1 MTHFVS
7 ILDEK
12 LDRISWAGMTALIF
26 VLAIAAIIPA
36 WINYDIIARDGAF
49 QYIPTAKLFYEGN
62 LAQAMSQQQ
71 LPFFPFA
78 LAVFSLI
85 TGVDF
90 EMSGRIV
97 AVIAYVIAA
106 FGMFKAGSM
115 ICGNRLCGFISL
127 LFFITNWVVVSTS
140 VDCLQESLQLA
151 FILWANI
158 CIFTS
163 ITEKNAAKW
172 LYLIAG
178 VLLFIIG
185 STVRTTT
192 MIFLFAWF
200 LIWVFHKKDR
210 LWLRIGILLLMVF
223 IPLMIVIV
231 FNDLE
236 IFHRKKGFQIY
247 TYLAMAPNLAGKIRS
262 FPDTL
267 GMIFDKGHAIL
278 MSLAVIGLIFKKTV
292 TFEQTPENVI
302 EGSKEV
308 SISGS
313 EKGNRVDLIN
323 VYRIHTGIVLMLFL
337 TMFFIMGWTTS
348 RYILAPIIWL
358 YPLVAC
364 VSYSALKSDRKVIRL
379 FIILTLLSC
388 VAIWGSKSL
397 TPPDPDRVAIRKAG
411 EWIYSELGQDKY
423 VLTNRD
429 RLAFYA
435 KTKFNPLND
444 IKDIKGYENCIAV
457 DINNDGGNDLIK
469 QLTDKGHKPEKKI
482 GPIYIYLQK

>member
-1 MTHFVS
+1 MMHLVS
-7 ILDEK
+7 IFDEK
-12 LDRISWAGMTALIF
+12 LDRISWAGMTALIS

-36 WINYDIIARDGAF
+36 WLNYDIIARDGAF
-49 QYIPTAKLFYEGN
+49 QYIPTAKLFYDGN

-71 LPFFPFA
+71 LPFFPMA
-78 LAVFSLI
+78 LAIFSLI

-90 EMSGRIV
+90 ETSGRAV
-97 AVIAYVIAA
+97 AVIAYVVAA

-115 ICGNRLCGFISL
+115 ICSSRLCGFLAL

-151 FILWANI
+151 FVLWANI
-158 CIFTS
+158 CILTS
-163 ITEKNAAKW
+163 LTKKNATGW
-172 LYLIAG
+172 SYLIAG

-200 LIWVFHKKDR
+200 LIWVFHKKER
-210 LWLRIGILLLMVF
+210 LWLRIGILLLIVL

-247 TYLAMAPNLAGKIRS
+247 TYLEMAPNLAGKICS

-278 MSLAVIGLIFKKTV
+278 MSLAVIGLIFKKVV
-292 TFEQTPENVI
+292 TIKQDPDRII
-302 EGSKEV
+302 ESSKELSV
-308 SISGS
+308 SGS
-313 EKGNRVDLIN
+313 GKGNGIN
-323 VYRIHTGIVLMLFL
+323 LVNIYRIHTGIVLMLFL
-337 TMFFIMGWTTS
+337 MMFFIMGWTTS

-388 VAIWGSKSL
+388 VAIWGSKSF
-397 TPPDPDRVAIRKAG
+397 TPPDPDRVAIRQAG
-411 EWIYSELGQDKY
+411 EWIYSELGPDKY

-435 KTKFNPLND
+435 KTKFNPFND
-444 IKDIKGYENCIAV
+444 IKDMKGNESCIAV
-457 DINNDGGNDLIK
+457 DINNDGGDDLINE
-469 QLTDKGHKPEKKI
+469 LTDKGLKPEKTI